1 MINKVLCLLLVGTAL
16 ACSAES
22 EEARRIEVPVVVDT
36 SALFVQ
42 EPTDLGYRIEFG
54 AARGVIKDLT
64 FTQGGEVHT
73 AQAGPQRSERRRAVP
88 RPGPLSWIIG
98 TAHAHPGHLAGGDVL
113 GELPGRHVI
122 NWLDDGAPIGT
133 ATVVAGPFDGAGFV
147 FAQGEAGDGLTDPL
161 LGQTLVLEGTA
172 TREGNTVGFIA
183 AIDQDSDRQVVGIP
197 FIVDVDGTRAIG
209 FGLIGAELFDGIDFH
224 TLAGDAGQVTLTG
237 PDLNRLRRAT
247 QSHEHFTALLRD

>member
-1 MINKVLCLLLVGTAL
+1 MINLLKYLLISWCAL

-42 EPTDLGYRIEFG
+42 EPTDLGYRIEFLS
-54 AARGVIKDLT
+54 ARGVIKDLT

-73 AQAGPQRSERRRAVP
+73 AQATQRRRAVP

-147 FAQGEAGDGLTDPL
+147 FAQGEARDGLTAGDPL

-172 TREGNTVGFIA
+172 TRDGNTVGFIA

-209 FGLIGAELFDGIDFH
+209 FGLIGAGLFDGIDFH

>member
-1 MINKVLCLLLVGTAL
+1 MINKVLCLLLIGTAL

-42 EPTDLGYRIEFG
+42 EPTDLGYRVEFLS
-54 AARGVIKDLT
+54 ARGVIKDLT

-73 AQAGPQRSERRRAVP
+73 AQATQRRRAVP

-147 FAQGEAGDGLTDPL
+147 FAQGEASDGLTDPL
-161 LGQTLVLEGTA
+161 LGHTLVLEGTA
-172 TREGNTVGFIA
+172 TRDGNTVGFIA

>member
-42 EPTDLGYRIEFG
+42 EPTDLGYRIEFLS
-54 AARGVIKDLT
+54 ARGVIKDLT

-73 AQAGPQRSERRRAVP
+73 AQATQRRRAVP

-147 FAQGEAGDGLTDPL
+147 FAQGEASDGLTDPL

-172 TREGNTVGFIA
+172 TRDGNTVGFIA

-209 FGLIGAELFDGIDFH
+209 FGLIGAGLFDGIDFH